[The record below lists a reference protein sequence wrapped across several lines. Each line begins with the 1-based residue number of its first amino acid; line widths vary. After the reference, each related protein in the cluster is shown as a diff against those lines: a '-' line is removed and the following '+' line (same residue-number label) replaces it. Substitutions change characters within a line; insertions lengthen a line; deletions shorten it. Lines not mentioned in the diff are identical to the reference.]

1 MPPHYIP
8 THLLTASLVVSNMHC
23 PSCVESITNLLSHVP
38 AVKNLSVSLLLH
50 RITFA
55 VDLSAGSS
63 SSSAPMTKERVVEQ
77 VKRILKSEGG
87 FEVASDEEV
96 AEGGNKRNSL
106 LLPPPPQHLLGPWI
120 GKRRQDKVTKIVEER
135 RRRHLEHC
143 ESCRAEQEAKEKG
156 IAAPSTL
163 PTPAPSDQVLTT
175 ILSIEG
181 MTCASCTSSITKTLE
196 EEPSVLAVDINLLAS
211 SGTVRHKASL
221 AAAEVA
227 ELIEDIG
234 FEAEVMESRPD
245 AADPKE
251 GSSDKLMRTTIS
263 IEGMTCAS
271 CSSAIDR
278 AMKQNSDVV
287 DANIDVL
294 GNKGVFTH
302 KASLLPETLK
312 DIIED
317 TGFDAEVIS
326 STPLEEPKTK
336 GEPGSRTVTIRV
348 EGTFCNACT
357 DKINAKLASMP
368 LLSFTPVTSHP
379 ATTTITYIP
388 REPLTIR
395 DILADLTNLAPE
407 FDAEVV
413 KQQSLSERS
422 QEIQRREVKLLAAH
436 LVVAIVFAIP
446 TFIIAIVSMVL
457 LKSDHPFRKF
467 WDQPVW
473 GGANLGTIVQWPL
486 ATVVQ
491 FGVGW
496 LFYKRAFHAL
506 WPHLRALVPK
516 FLRTKAM
523 KRLPARPVTWR
534 SLFSFGSMDLLVT
547 MSTTVSYFAS
557 IAMLALDVKA
567 GPGMMSVGTYFD
579 SSVFLIMFILLGR
592 TIEAYAKSRTTDAV
606 ALLGNLRPAT
616 ALLVEDADDDVDE
629 KGRKMSAGS
638 ESEVGHLDYRRKSSS
653 DADAPAMRQI
663 PVDHVEYG
671 DLILIQPGSLPPT
684 DGVVVSGTTKFDES
698 SLTGESLP
706 VTKGPGDE
714 IFTGTTNKSSA
725 ITVRVTSLAADTML
739 ERIIKAVSDASGRKA
754 PLEKAAERL
763 TGVFVPIVV
772 YFAICIL
779 ALWLG
784 LTFGGVI
791 DPKHYHG
798 TGGRAFF
805 ALEFAI
811 SVLVVACPCGIGLA
825 VPCANAV
832 GNGLAAAA
840 GILASGGGE
849 AFTAA
854 TAVTTIAFDK
864 TGTLTAGKS
873 IVTDEYV
880 PDLPGLDKVVIAR
893 ALRDIEAQSTHP
905 LAVGLT
911 EYLSERVPSGAL
923 EIVETAEIAGR
934 GLRATVAVNNLR
946 SLELLVGNAAL
957 LTENGVTLHPA
968 DQDLLATWSGDAKSV
983 VLSAVRVAGNAANPF
998 ALAGMYAL
1006 ADTPRE
1012 STPAVLATLKERGYR
1027 VVMLSGDNEVTA
1039 RAVGRLVGI
1048 APEDVHAGVGPEGK
1062 AEAIAGMQ
1070 GKTRVVP
1077 RIKLGFGTRK
1087 IGFGKKTVLERVM
1100 FVGDGLNDA
1109 VALAAADV
1117 SAAMGHGSQATLA
1130 SADFVLLRSD
1140 LSALL
1145 TLLRLSTKV
1154 RNRQWFNL
1162 FWAMIFN
1169 TTFLPIAAGVLF
1181 PVGFTLSPVWSA
1193 VLMACSSI
1201 SVVLSSLAL
1210 RWGL

>member
-1 MPPHYIP
+1 MVNNIP
-8 THLLTASLVVSNMHC
+8 THLPTASLVVGNMHC
-23 PSCVESITNLLSHVP
+23 PSCVESITNLLQGMS

-55 VDLSAGSS
+55 VDTSTSS
-63 SSSAPMTKERVVEQ
+63 STSPMTVDRVVEQ
-77 VKRILKSEGG
+77 VTHTLKSEGG
-87 FEVASDEEV
+87 FEVSTDADGDDHSEHSEP
-96 AEGGNKRNSL
+96 RL
-106 LLPPPPQHLLGPWI
+106 LDRFF
-120 GKRRQDKVTKIVEER
+120 GKRREGKARRIAEER

-143 ESCRAEQEAKEKG
+143 EVCRAEQEARDKG
-156 IAAPSTL
+156 IAPPTL
-163 PTPAPSDQVLTT
+163 PAPPPADQVLITT
-175 ILSIEG
+175 LSIEG
-181 MTCASCTSSITKTLE
+181 MTCASCTSSISKALE
-196 EEPSVLAVDINLLAS
+196 GDPSILSADINLLSS
-211 SGTVRHKASL
+211 SGTIRHKATL

-227 ELIEDIG
+227 ELVDDIG
-234 FEAEVMESRPD
+234 FEAEVIESHPEAPELKDD
-245 AADPKE
+245 AEA
-251 GSSDKLMRTTIS
+251 LVRTTFS

-271 CSSAIDR
+271 CSSAIDSAVR
-278 AMKQNSDVV
+278 RTGDVTDV
-287 DANIDVL
+287 NIDVL
-294 GNKGVFTH
+294 GNNGVFTH
-302 KASLLPETLK
+302 KSALTPEALK
-312 DIIED
+312 DMIED
-317 TGFDAEVIS
+317 VGYDATIVS
-326 STPLEEPKTK
+326 SVAVDAPKNK
-336 GEPGSRTVTIRV
+336 GVPGSRTVTIRV
-348 EGTFCNACT
+348 QGTFCNNCITA
-357 DKINAKLASMP
+357 INAHLESMP
-368 LLSFTPVTSHP
+368 LLSYTPVTLHAPVS
-379 ATTTITYIP
+379 TITYIP
-388 REPLTIR
+388 RAPLTIR
-395 DILADLTNLAPE
+395 DILSQLTDLKPE

-413 KQQSLSERS
+413 RQQSLSERS

-436 LVVAIVFAIP
+436 LAVAVVFAIP

-457 LKSDHPFRKF
+457 LKSTHPFRRF

-496 LFYKRAFHAL
+496 LFYKRAFNAL
-506 WPHLRALVPK
+506 WPHLRALVPR
-516 FLRTKAM
+516 FLRPASM
-523 KRLPARPVTWR
+523 RRLPPRPVTWK

-547 MSTTVSYFAS
+547 LSTTVSYIAS
-557 IAMLALDVKA
+557 VAMLALDVRA
-567 GPGMMSVGTYFD
+567 GPETMSVGTYFD

-616 ALLVEDADDDVDE
+616 ALLVDTVDE
-629 KGRKMSAGS
+629 ESLDALTDEKRRSEITDDSNSDSAGPR
-638 ESEVGHLDYRRKSSS
+638 E
-653 DADAPAMRQI
+653 I

-671 DLILIQPGSLPPT
+671 DTILIQPGSLPPT
-684 DGVVVSGTTKFDES
+684 DGVIVSGTTKFDES

-714 IFTGTTNKSSA
+714 IFTGTTNQTSA
-725 ITVRVTSLAADTML
+725 ITVRVTSLASETML

-763 TGVFVPIVV
+763 TGIFVPIVV
-772 YFAICIL
+772 YFALAIL

-784 LTFGGVI
+784 LTFGGII
-791 DPKHYHG
+791 DPSHYHG
-798 TGGRAFF
+798 SGGRTFF
-805 ALEFAI
+805 ALEFVIA
-811 SVLVVACPCGIGLA
+811 VLVVACPCGIGLA

-849 AFTAA
+849 AFTGA
-854 TAVTTIAFDK
+854 TAITTIAFDK
-864 TGTLTAGKS
+864 TGTLTVGKS
-873 IVTDEYV
+873 VVTDEYT
-880 PDLPGLDKVVIAR
+880 PDLATLDPTLVSR
-893 ALRDIEAQSTHP
+893 ALRDVEAQSTHP

-911 EYLSERVPSGAL
+911 EYLSKQLPSAPL
-923 EIVETAEIAGR
+923 EVVESAEIAGR
-934 GLRATVAVNNLR
+934 GLRATVAVGGGAER

-957 LTENGVTLHPA
+957 LTENGVDLHPA
-968 DQDLLATWSGDAKSV
+968 ALDLISTWSHDAKSV
-983 VLSAVRVAGNAANPF
+983 VLCAARPAGNAGNPF
-998 ALAGMYAL
+998 ALAGAYAL
-1006 ADTPRE
+1006 ADAPRE
-1012 STPAVLATLKERGYR
+1012 STSRVLAALRGRGYR
-1027 VVMLSGDNEVTA
+1027 VVMLSGDNEATA

-1048 APEDVHAGVGPEGK
+1048 DAADVHAGVGPEGK
-1062 AEAIAGMQ
+1062 AEVIAEMQ
-1070 GKTRVVP
+1070 KRTRTTARFTLGSGRFALRFGTKVVP
-1077 RIKLGFGTRK
+1077 Q
-1087 IGFGKKTVLERVM
+1087 RVM

-1140 LSALL
+1140 LEALL
-1145 TLLRLSTKV
+1145 KLLRLSVKV

>member
-1 MPPHYIP
+1 MVNNNIP
-8 THLLTASLVVSNMHC
+8 THLPTASLVVGNMHC
-23 PSCVESITNLLSHVP
+23 PSCVESITNLLANMS

-55 VDLSAGSS
+55 VDTSISS
-63 SSSAPMTKERVVEQ
+63 SKAPMTLDRVVEQ
-77 VKRILKSEGG
+77 VAHTLKSEGG
-87 FEVASDEEV
+87 FDVTSDDSTQDLDLGDGESP
-96 AEGGNKRNSL
+96 RL
-106 LLPPPPQHLLGPWI
+106 LRLF
-120 GKRRQDKVTKIVEER
+120 GKRRRAVDKASRLAEER
-135 RRRHLEHC
+135 RQRHLEHC
-143 ESCRAEQEAKEKG
+143 ESCRADQEARERG
-156 IAAPSTL
+156 IAPPTL
-163 PTPAPSDQVLTT
+163 PAPPPPDQVLITT
-175 ILSIEG
+175 LSIDG
-181 MTCASCTSSITKTLE
+181 MTCASCTSSITKALQGE
-196 EEPSVLAVDINLLAS
+196 ESILSADINLLSS
-211 SGTVRHKASL
+211 SGVIRHKATL

-227 ELIEDIG
+227 ELVDDIG
-234 FEAEVMESRPD
+234 FEAEVIESRPEAPASKD
-245 AADPKE
+245 QQPE
-251 GSSDKLMRTTIS
+251 TVRTTLS

-278 AMKQNSDVV
+278 AVRQNPDVLESS
-287 DANIDVL
+287 IDVL
-294 GNKGVFTH
+294 GNKGVFEHRSTLSTE
-302 KASLLPETLK
+302 ALK
-312 DIIED
+312 DMVED
-317 TGFDAEVIS
+317 VGYDAVIVS
-326 STPLEEPKTK
+326 SEPLRTDNEKN
-336 GEPGSRTVTIRV
+336 GGVPGSRTVTVRV
-348 EGTFCNACT
+348 HGTFCNNCITA
-357 DKINAKLASMP
+357 INAHLDTLP
-368 LLSFTPVTSHP
+368 LLSYTPVSLHSP
-379 ATTTITYIP
+379 VTTVTYIP
-388 REPLTIR
+388 RAPLTIR
-395 DILADLTNLAPE
+395 NILTQLTNLAPE
-407 FDAEVV
+407 FDAQVV
-413 KQQSLSERS
+413 RQQSLNERS

-436 LVVAIVFAIP
+436 LAVAVAFAIP
-446 TFIIAIVSMVL
+446 VFIIMIVGMVL
-457 LKSDHPFRKF
+457 LKPTHPFRQF
-467 WDQPVW
+467 WHQPVW

-496 LFYKRAFHAL
+496 LFYKRAFNAL
-506 WPHLRALVPK
+506 WPHLRALVPAA
-516 FLRTKAM
+516 LRPKSLR
-523 KRLPARPVTWR
+523 RLPARPMTWK

-547 MSTTVSYFAS
+547 LSTTVSYFAS
-557 IAMLALDVKA
+557 IAMLVIDVKA
-567 GPGMMSVGTYFD
+567 GPGAMSVGTYFD

-616 ALLVEDADDDVDE
+616 ALLVESDDAAVE
-629 KGRKMSAGS
+629 KKRLSAGS
-638 ESEVGHLDYRRKSSS
+638 DLSTPAAGESRGPRE
-653 DADAPAMRQI
+653 I

-671 DLILIQPGSLPPT
+671 DVILIQPGSLPPT

-706 VTKGPGDE
+706 VTKGPGDDVW
-714 IFTGTTNKSSA
+714 TGTTNQSSA
-725 ITVRVTSLAADTML
+725 ITVRVTSLASETML

-772 YFAICIL
+772 YFALAIL

-784 LTFGGVI
+784 LTFGGLI
-791 DPKHYHG
+791 DPSHYHG
-798 TGGRAFF
+798 SGGRAFF

-864 TGTLTAGKS
+864 TGTLTVGKS
-873 IVTDEYV
+873 VVTDEYV
-880 PDLPGLDKVVIAR
+880 PDEMTHLDAALVRR
-893 ALRDIEAQSTHP
+893 ALRDVEAQSTHP
-905 LAVGLT
+905 LAVGLA
-911 EYLSERVPSGAL
+911 EYLALAQPSSSPPL
-923 EIVETAEIAGR
+923 EVVVETTEEIAGR
-934 GLRATVAVNNLR
+934 GLRATVSTGPSSADDR

-957 LTENGVTLHPA
+957 LTENGVPLHPTA
-968 DQDLLATWSGDAKSV
+968 LARIEEWSHDAKSV
-983 VLSAVRVAGNAANPF
+983 VLCAARVAGGNAGNSF
-998 ALAGMYAL
+998 ALISAYAL
-1006 ADTPRE
+1006 ADTPRA
-1012 STPAVLATLKERGYR
+1012 STKRVLEALRARGYK

-1048 APEDVHAGVGPEGK
+1048 GEGEVHAGVGPEGK
-1062 AEAIAGMQ
+1062 AAVIASMQ
-1070 GKTRVVP
+1070 AQKTRSAP
-1077 RIKLGFGTRK
+1077 RFSLGSGRGRLALKFG
-1087 IGFGKKTVLERVM
+1087 GSKTVRERVM

-1140 LSALL
+1140 LDALL
-1145 TLLRLSTKV
+1145 KLLKLSVKV

-1162 FWAMIFN
+1162 FWAMVFN

-1181 PVGFTLSPVWSA
+1181 PIGFTLSPVWSA
-1193 VLMACSSI
+1193 VLMACSSV